1 MPMADEAVTPKPLHV
16 RVWDAPTRLF
26 HWTIVTLVFVSWLS
40 ADQGYMKVH
49 LCSGLALL
57 ALLLFRIGWGLVG
70 STTARFSDFLHPPR
84 TVIGYVKGL
93 VGGEKHLYAGHNP
106 AGGLMVVAMIVVLL
120 AQALTGLFANDGL
133 HFSGPLALLIS
144 DDVST
149 WITGL
154 HSLIFNAILL
164 LVWCHVVAVGFYLF
178 VKGDNL
184 VKAMITGRKPHTHVP
199 EAVRIAFTRSY
210 IALLMLLLV
219 LTAGGAAWFMI
230 QGGAFL

>member
-1 MPMADEAVTPKPLHV
+1 MATDLREPTRHV

-26 HWTIVTLVFVSWLS
+26 HWTIVVLIFVSWLS
-40 ADQGYMKVH
+40 ADQGFMTVH

-84 TVIGYVKGL
+84 AVIGYLNGL
-93 VGGEKHLYAGHNP
+93 RRGETHLHAGHNP
-106 AGGLMVVAMIVVLL
+106 AGGLMVAAMITVLL
-120 AQALTGLFANDGL
+120 VQAVTGLFANDGL
-133 HFSGPLALLIS
+133 HFSGPLALLVS
-144 DDVST
+144 DDTSSWLTRVHG
-149 WITGL
+149 I
-154 HSLIFNAILL
+154 IFNLILL

-184 VKAMITGRKPHTHVP
+184 VKAFITGRKPHTQVP
-199 EAVRIAFTRSY
+199 AEARLAFARSY
-210 IALLMLLLV
+210 MALLLLLLV
-219 LTAGGAAWFMI
+219 LAAGAMAWFII